1 MNRDFYRKIRK
12 TLLCVTASVLFLVS
26 CSGNTGDPSQQTEV
40 DGHYSWPG
48 YTLEEAFNAAD
59 HIVHGKVKEKKVFV
73 ERQDLSKTTLVEN
86 DLEIEIIRVLK
97 ESKSIPKDAE
107 KMMYHE
113 IPSPTGEDRSD
124 IPLNLGVGQ
133 EVILFL
139 NPHSRVLGP
148 DYVILVDDS
157 SLQLASYLLDE
168 DSDSQFTEMSADEF
182 FEMITND

>member
-1 MNRDFYRKIRK
+1 MTILSTHLEGLSDVVLQFSPEEMKICK
-12 TLLCVTASVLFLVS
+12 TQIENLAAMINNISSMPEENYWNTLFDIEGIANWL
-26 CSGNTGDPSQQTEV
+26 Q
-40 DGHYSWPG
+40 
-48 YTLEEAFNAAD
+48 LETVEAPIA
-59 HIVHGKVKEKKVFV
+59 
-73 ERQDLSKTTLVEN
+73 
-86 DLEIEIIRVLK
+86 EIGIIRVLK
-97 ESKSIPKDAE
+97 ESKSLSKDAE
-107 KMMYHE
+107 NVIYNE

-157 SLQLASYLLDE
+157 SLQLASYLLD
-168 DSDSQFTEMSADEF
+168 DASDSQFTEMSADDF